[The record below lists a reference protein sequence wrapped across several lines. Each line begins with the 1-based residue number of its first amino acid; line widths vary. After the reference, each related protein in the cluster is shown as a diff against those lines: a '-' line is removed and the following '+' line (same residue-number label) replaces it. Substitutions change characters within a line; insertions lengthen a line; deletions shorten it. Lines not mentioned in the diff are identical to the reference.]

1 MMEMNQSSEA
11 LHAPPR
17 FLLWLVLVIFFLL
30 IVAIAAG
37 VNYVL
42 GGERLVSLIPFAGIA
57 VAGVIVAALVGAV
70 VYRRSLPRLTWLWVL
85 LASILVVMALG
96 VGGIIAYKNV
106 LPPRYQEE
114 MITSMPF
121 MRALLPPTPQGGLLP
136 TAPPHTDSIS
146 PQDLLNLPL
155 PGTQPVAAATSPV
168 IAVTEAPTSAPTAT
182 TAPTQ
187 ADPPT
192 ASPTSVALLATHA
205 PTNAPTATPTQAPT
219 VSAATQVAAVDPLSD
234 TSPKF
239 DRPASTRMYGFTYV
253 LQGWNDCGP
262 ANITMAL
269 SHFGWRQDQ
278 TYAANILKPN
288 PEDKNVSPSE
298 MVNFVRTQTQIS
310 AVTRMGGDMELVKD
324 FIAANIPVI
333 IETGYSLEGEDWLGH
348 YQTVVGYDDTQN
360 VFYVYDT
367 WLGTGTGDAGLPI
380 KYSDFDSRWQTF
392 NRTFIALYTK
402 DRENVVTQILG
413 DRADVTKS
421 DQIALQIA
429 TDEARANPQNAFAWF
444 NMGTAYDKL
453 GEYDK
458 SAAAYDQAIHLNTLP
473 FRMLWYQFG
482 PFDAYFNTQ
491 RYDDVMALVAN
502 NINTAGNYVEETF
515 YWQGKVYAAEGQKAN
530 AAVSF
535 QKALAQNPN
544 YQAARD
550 ALAALN
556 S

>member
-30 IVAIAAG
+30 IVAVAAG
-37 VNYVL
+37 VNYVF

-57 VAGVIVAALVGAV
+57 VAGVIVAAFVGAV
-70 VYRRSLPRLTWLWVL
+70 IYRKSLPRLTWLWVL

-96 VGGIIAYKNV
+96 VGSIFAYKNV

-121 MRALLPPTPQGGLLP
+121 MRQLLPPTPQGGLLP
-136 TAPPHTDSIS
+136 TAPPHEDSIS
-146 PQDLLNLPL
+146 PDELLNLGSLNVTEPA
-155 PGTQPVAAATSPV
+155 VAATP
-168 IAVTEAPTSAPTAT
+168 AVAASAAPTSAPTAT
-182 TAPTQ
+182 VPVIVA
-187 ADPPT
+187 PPT
-192 ASPTSVALLATHA
+192 ATPLVVSPV
-205 PTNAPTATPTQAPT
+205 PTLPPTATPTLAPT
-219 VSAATQVAAVDPLSD
+219 VSAPTQAAVDPASD
-234 TSPKF
+234 TTAKF

-278 TYAANILKPN
+278 DFAANILKPN

-310 AVTRMGGDMELVKD
+310 AVTRIGGDMELIKD
-324 FIAANIPVI
+324 FVAANIPVI

-429 TDEARANPQNAFAWF
+429 TDEARANPQNAYAWF

-530 AAVSF
+530 AMASF

-550 ALAALN
+550 ALTALN